1 MSFYF
6 FVNNALCLPCV
17 VFRWFSFLVART
29 DTRRSTP
36 MRSGR
41 FHVQINLNLNQLSPG
56 LLWPMIKMRASSHF
70 AILLFFLLGDVSL
83 IILQDCVR

>member
-1 MSFYF
+1 
-6 FVNNALCLPCV
+6 
-17 VFRWFSFLVART
+17 
-29 DTRRSTP
+29 